1 MERVLEQLARRRLL
15 NDPPEIH
22 DGHAIGHLANDAEVV
37 GDQEVRQ
44 LLLPWDVSQQV
55 QDLRLDRD
63 IQGARRFI
71 EQEKFR
77 FGCEGSSN
85 RDPLSLASGE
95 LMRKSIEVVGPQ
107 SDVFKKLRGSF
118 ERLGPR
124 HQVDEQDRLGGD
136 VLHEH
141 PGIEGGERVLE
152 YGLHVPP
159 VWLQRSRAE
168 PRDRE
173 LVQRTRERAG
183 PSLRRFAVVLLSMP
197 EVPDLRV
204 RLRGHV
210 EENLTRRRGDQTKE
224 QTTQRRLAAT
234 AFSDQGERLTS
245 PNVHVDAV
253 YGADSGDRPAEDSSF
268 DGEVFLDTDRRDNDV
283 MPWSIRLRHGPLRR
297 RTRSRRPYGSGP
309 VGSTWVPRSCI
320 GQTRTCTA
328 DGTGIPT
335 AGS

>member
-1 MERVLEQLARRRLL
+1 MEQVHEQLARRRLL

-22 DGHAIGHLANDAEVV
+22 DGHAIGHLANEVEVV

-44 LLLPWDVSQQV
+44 PLLPLDVSQQV

-85 RDPLSLASGE
+85 RNPLSLASGE

-118 ERLGPR
+118 DRLGAR
-124 HQVDEQDRLGGD
+124 HQVVDQNRLGDD

-210 EENLTRRRGDQTKE
+210 EENLTRRRGNQTKK
-224 QTTQRRLAAT
+224 QTTERRLTAA
-234 AFSDQGERLTS
+234 AFSDQSERLTS
-245 PNVHVDAV
+245 PNVQIDAV
-253 YGADSGDRPAEDSSF
+253 HGADSGNRSAEDSSLH
-268 DGEVFLDTDRRDNDV
+268 GEVLLDTDRRDDEV
-283 MPWSIRLRHGPLRR
+283 VHGAIRRGHGPLHR
-297 RTRSRRPYGSGP
+297 RTGSRRPYGSRP
-309 VGSTWVPRSCI
+309 AGSTWVPRSCTV
-320 GQTRTCTA
+320 QTRTCTG
-328 DGTGIPT
+328 DGTDIPT